1 VDTGPSE
8 DTKDE
13 TATEPT
19 TEPSTEPSTEPET
32 GPNKENQTWCMLS
45 ILTNY
50 ILKSI
55 VRL

>member
-8 DTKDE
+8 DTEDE
-13 TATEPT
+13 TATEP
-19 TEPSTEPSTEPET
+19 ETEPSTEPET